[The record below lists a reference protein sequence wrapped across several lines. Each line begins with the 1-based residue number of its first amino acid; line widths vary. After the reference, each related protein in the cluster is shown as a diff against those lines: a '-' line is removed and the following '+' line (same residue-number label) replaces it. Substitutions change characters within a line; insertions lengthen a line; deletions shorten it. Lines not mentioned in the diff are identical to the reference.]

1 MTITNPYYVSCE
13 QWHPRDCFASLGW
26 CYICRHNGHRLQE
39 CPFLG
44 WGCYYYGGCRTC
56 AASRRSPT
64 LTHVCVWSIWGD
76 KEFLA
81 DPPIFGH
88 CQQRRG
94 FTCRQPR
101 WRVEETRD
109 HCSYSSRS
117 LPDTVLLV
125 QKAIPVNSRLFW
137 GFYCNFHVIFVYL
150 FWICILYCVLCM

>member
-88 CQQRRG
+88 CQQRRVNPRAASHG
-94 FTCRQPR
+94 GAWRRRAATVHTVPEVCLTLFCWCRR
-101 WRVEETRD
+101 L
-109 HCSYSSRS
+109 S
-117 LPDTVLLV
+117 L
-125 QKAIPVNSRLFW
+125 
-137 GFYCNFHVIFVYL
+137 
-150 FWICILYCVLCM
+150 